1 MGQQDS
7 GAVRVSAVVLEAIRD
22 ARGGGPPALATQHA
36 VRRRWRA
43 VDFLAMPL
51 VAGVVAATLWSDPRH
66 IAGMPFLLAIPVWMI
81 ARTRGLVAGLAL
93 TAALLLTAWIGW
105 HDAPLVTRINT
116 SLVIALGLL
125 AGLDGH
131 RRRASQALV
140 ATARA
145 NEQQRRSTL
154 TRREHD
160 VLRLLGTGHTNK
172 EVAAQLGLSV
182 RTIESHRSRIVTK
195 LGSSGRADL
204 YRHAQELGLLEAG
217 ASNGTSS

>member
-7 GAVRVSAVVLEAIRD
+7 GAIRVSAVALEAIRR
-22 ARGGGPPALATQHA
+22 ARGSAGAVATQQA

-51 VAGVVAATLWSDPRH
+51 VAGVVAATLWSDPRQ

-81 ARTRGLVAGLAL
+81 TRARGALAGLAL
-93 TAALLLTAWIGW
+93 TAMLLVTAWVGW
-105 HDAPLVTRINT
+105 HDAPLVVRINV
-116 SLVIALGLL
+116 SLVIVLGLL

-140 ATARA
+140 VTARA
-145 NEQQRRSTL
+145 REQQRRSTL

-160 VLRLLGTGHTNK
+160 VLRLLGSGHTNK

-195 LGSSGRADL
+195 LASSGRADL
-204 YRHAQELGLLEAG
+204 YRHAQELGLLEPG
-217 ASNGTSS
+217 AINGN